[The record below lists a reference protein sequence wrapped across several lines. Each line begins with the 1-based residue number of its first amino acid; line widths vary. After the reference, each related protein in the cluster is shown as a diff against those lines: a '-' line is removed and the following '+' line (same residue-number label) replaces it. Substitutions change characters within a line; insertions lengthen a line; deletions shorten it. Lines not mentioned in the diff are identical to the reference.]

1 MKHRRLS
8 VAMPAYNAS
17 LYIRQAI
24 ESVLS
29 QQAVELDIFVV
40 DDASTDDTAEIV
52 RSLKDPRCR
61 LLQNTTRRGIGYCHN
76 LIVRE
81 SNAPVIA
88 HVDADDM
95 IMPGAL
101 AKMFDAATGDPRVAM
116 AHCYFF
122 DIDRAGRVTRRAFRS
137 RWESFHQMRP
147 VGLDY
152 RRAMRSAS
160 SVANALRTYRRSA
173 LLDVGDFSEVYPFGI
188 DYEMAL
194 RLLEKY
200 EIRLV
205 PEFLYARRIHGANTT
220 ESLRWKR
227 TRLWLGKYRIRRAL
241 FRSGKILYWPDANFD
256 LMAFV
261 AELWAIR
268 KHRFL
273 QALRSRG
280 RGAICFVR
288 YRLRVSLL
296 SRLRSSRGQGGS

>member
-1 MKHRRLS
+1 MKRRRLS

-17 LYIRQAI
+17 RYIRQAI
-24 ESVLS
+24 DSVLS
-29 QQAVELDIFVV
+29 QQAVDLDVFVV
-40 DDASTDDTAEIV
+40 DDASTDDTAAIV

-81 SNAPVIA
+81 SDAPVIA

-95 IMPGAL
+95 ILPGTL
-101 AKMFDAATGDPRVAM
+101 AKMVDAVTSDPRVAM

-122 DIDRAGRVTRRAFRS
+122 DVDRAGRVTRRAFRA
-137 RWESFHQMRP
+137 RWESFHQTRP

-152 RRAMRSAS
+152 REAMRTAS

-173 LLDVGDFSEVYPFGI
+173 LLDVGEFSEVYPFGI

-200 EIRLV
+200 EILLV
-205 PEFLYARRIHGANTT
+205 PEFLYARRVHDANTT

-227 TRLWLGKYRIRRAL
+227 ARLWLGKYRIRRSL

-256 LMAFV
+256 LMAFG

-268 KHRFL
+268 KHQLL

-280 RGAICFVR
+280 RRALSCLR
-288 YRLRVSLL
+288 YRLTISLL
-296 SRLRSSRGQGGS
+296 SRSRSFRSQGGR